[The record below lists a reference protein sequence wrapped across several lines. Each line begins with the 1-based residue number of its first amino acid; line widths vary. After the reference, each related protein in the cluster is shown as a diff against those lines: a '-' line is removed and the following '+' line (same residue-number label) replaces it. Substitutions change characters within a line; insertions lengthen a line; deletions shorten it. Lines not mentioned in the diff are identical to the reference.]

1 MGRLRGKVRSANLCL
16 CQRRASLTKTR
27 LKDSDCMKFLGK
39 TVLITGASRGIG
51 AATAQHLASLGANVV
66 LTARSADA
74 LEQIATQI
82 GPQAK
87 AIACDVSDYDQVKS
101 VVDLAFTHFGSLDI
115 LVNNAGLLAPVHRLA
130 EFAPK
135 DWDQII
141 DVNVKGV
148 FYMMHAALPIMIKQ
162 GRGTI
167 INISSGAAYGVLEG
181 WSHYCASKAAVLQLT
196 RSGHE
201 EYGAQGITCLG
212 LSPGTVATEMQVLI
226 KASGVNPVSQL
237 EAADHIPASDVAQA
251 VAYLCGPAGIKYLGE
266 DFHLKSPDSRAAI
279 GLPVRCYR

>member
-1 MGRLRGKVRSANLCL
+1 MGRLRGKVRSADLCL
-16 CQRRASLTKTR
+16 CQRRASLIKTI
-27 LKDSDCMKFLGK
+27 LKDSDYMTFLGK

-66 LTARSADA
+66 LTARSGDA

-101 VVDLAFTHFGSLDI
+101 AVDLALAHFGSLDI

-162 GRGTI
+162 GGGTI

-201 EYGAQGITCLG
+201 EYGTQGISCLG

-237 EAADHIPASDVAQA
+237 EVADHIPASDVAQA

-279 GLPVRCYR
+279 GLPVR

>member
-16 CQRRASLTKTR
+16 CQRRASLIKTI
-27 LKDSDCMKFLGK
+27 LKDSDYMTFLGK

-66 LTARSADA
+66 LTARSGDA
-74 LEQIATQI
+74 LEQVATQI

-101 VVDLAFTHFGSLDI
+101 AVDLALAHFGSLDI

-162 GRGTI
+162 GGGTI

-201 EYGAQGITCLG
+201 EYGTQGISCLG

-237 EAADHIPASDVAQA
+237 EVADHIPASDVAQA

-279 GLPVRCYR
+279 GLPVR

>member
-16 CQRRASLTKTR
+16 CQRRASLFKTI
-27 LKDSDCMKFLGK
+27 LKDSDYMTFLGK

-66 LTARSADA
+66 LTARSGDA

-101 VVDLAFTHFGSLDI
+101 AVDLAFAHFGSLDI

-162 GRGTI
+162 GGGTI

-201 EYGAQGITCLG
+201 EYGTQGITCLG

-237 EAADHIPASDVAQA
+237 EVANHIPASDVAQA

-279 GLPVRCYR
+279 GLPVR

>member
-16 CQRRASLTKTR
+16 CQRRANLIKTI
-27 LKDSDCMKFLGK
+27 LKDSDYMTFLGK

-66 LTARSADA
+66 LTARSGDA

-101 VVDLAFTHFGSLDI
+101 AVDLALAHFGSLDI

-162 GRGTI
+162 GGGTI

-201 EYGAQGITCLG
+201 EYGTQGISCLG

-237 EAADHIPASDVAQA
+237 EVADHIPASDVAQA

-279 GLPVRCYR
+279 GLPVR

>member
-16 CQRRASLTKTR
+16 CQRRASLIKTI
-27 LKDSDCMKFLGK
+27 LKDSDYMTFLGK

-66 LTARSADA
+66 LTARSGDA

-101 VVDLAFTHFGSLDI
+101 AVDLALAHFGSLDI

-162 GRGTI
+162 GGGTI

-201 EYGAQGITCLG
+201 EYGTQGISCLG

-237 EAADHIPASDVAQA
+237 EVADHIPASDVAQA

-279 GLPVRCYR
+279 GLPVR

>member
-16 CQRRASLTKTR
+16 CQRRASLIKTI
-27 LKDSDCMKFLGK
+27 LKDSDYMTFLGK

-66 LTARSADA
+66 LTARSGDA

-101 VVDLAFTHFGSLDI
+101 AVDLALAHFGSLDI

-162 GRGTI
+162 GGGTI

-201 EYGAQGITCLG
+201 EYGTQGITCLG

-237 EAADHIPASDVAQA
+237 EVADHIPASDVAQA

-279 GLPVRCYR
+279 GLPVR

>member
-16 CQRRASLTKTR
+16 CQRRASLFKTI
-27 LKDSDCMKFLGK
+27 LKDSDYMTFLGK

-66 LTARSADA
+66 LTARSGDA

-101 VVDLAFTHFGSLDI
+101 AVDLALAHFGSLDI

-162 GRGTI
+162 GGGTI

-201 EYGAQGITCLG
+201 EYGTQGITCLG
-212 LSPGTVATEMQVLI
+212 LSPGTVATEMQGLI

-237 EAADHIPASDVAQA
+237 EVADHIPASDVAQA

-279 GLPVRCYR
+279 GLPVR

>member
-16 CQRRASLTKTR
+16 CQRRASLFKTI
-27 LKDSDCMKFLGK
+27 LKDSDYMTFLGK

-66 LTARSADA
+66 LTARSGDA

-101 VVDLAFTHFGSLDI
+101 AVDLALAHFGSLDI

-162 GRGTI
+162 GGGTI

-201 EYGAQGITCLG
+201 EYGTQGISCLG

-237 EAADHIPASDVAQA
+237 EVADHIPASDVAQA

-279 GLPVRCYR
+279 GLPVR

>member
-16 CQRRASLTKTR
+16 CQRRASLMKTI
-27 LKDSDCMKFLGK
+27 LKDSDYMTFLGK

-66 LTARSADA
+66 LTARSGDA

-101 VVDLAFTHFGSLDI
+101 AVDLALAHFGSLDI

-162 GRGTI
+162 GGGTI

-201 EYGAQGITCLG
+201 EYGTQGISCLG

-237 EAADHIPASDVAQA
+237 EVADHIPASDVAQA

-279 GLPVRCYR
+279 GLPVR

>member
-16 CQRRASLTKTR
+16 CQRRASLIKTI
-27 LKDSDCMKFLGK
+27 LKDSDYMTFLGK

-66 LTARSADA
+66 LTARSGDA

-101 VVDLAFTHFGSLDI
+101 AVDLALAHFGSLDI

-162 GRGTI
+162 GGGTI

-201 EYGAQGITCLG
+201 EYGTQGISCLG

-237 EAADHIPASDVAQA
+237 EVADHIPASDVAQA

-266 DFHLKSPDSRAAI
+266 DFHLKSPESRAAI
-279 GLPVRCYR
+279 GLPVR

>member
-1 MGRLRGKVRSANLCL
+1 M
-16 CQRRASLTKTR
+16 T
-27 LKDSDCMKFLGK
+27 FLGK

-66 LTARSADA
+66 LTARSGDA

-101 VVDLAFTHFGSLDI
+101 AVDLALAHFGSLDI

-148 FYMMHAALPIMIKQ
+148 FYMMHAALPIMIEQ
-162 GRGTI
+162 GGGAI

-201 EYGAQGITCLG
+201 EYGTQGISCLG

-237 EAADHIPASDVAQA
+237 EVADHIPASDVAQA

-279 GLPVRCYR
+279 GLPVR

>member
-1 MGRLRGKVRSANLCL
+1 MDRLCGKVRSANLCL
-16 CQRRASLTKTR
+16 DQRRGSLIETR
-27 LKDSDCMKFLGK
+27 LKGSGYMTFSGK

-74 LEQIATQI
+74 LKQIAAQI
-82 GPQAK
+82 GSQAK
-87 AIACDVSDYDQVKS
+87 AISCDVSDYDQVKS
-101 VVDLAFTHFGSLDI
+101 VVDLTLAHFGSIDI

-130 EFAPK
+130 EFTPK

-148 FYMMHAALPIMIKQ
+148 FYMMHAALPIMIEQ
-162 GRGTI
+162 GGGTI

-237 EAADHIPASDVAQA
+237 EVADHIPATDVAQA
-251 VAYLCGPAGIKYLGE
+251 VAYLCGPAGTKYLGE
-266 DFHLKSPDSRAAI
+266 DFHLKSPESRAAI
-279 GLPVRCYR
+279 GLPKR

>member
-16 CQRRASLTKTR
+16 CQRRASLFKTI
-27 LKDSDCMKFLGK
+27 LKDSDYMTFLGK

-66 LTARSADA
+66 LTARSGDA

-101 VVDLAFTHFGSLDI
+101 AVDLALAHFGSLDI

-162 GRGTI
+162 GGGTI

-201 EYGAQGITCLG
+201 EYGTQGITCLG

-237 EAADHIPASDVAQA
+237 EVADHIPASDVAQA

-279 GLPVRCYR
+279 GLPVR

>member
-16 CQRRASLTKTR
+16 CQRRASLIKTI
-27 LKDSDCMKFLGK
+27 LKDSDYMTFVGK

-66 LTARSADA
+66 LTARSGDA

-101 VVDLAFTHFGSLDI
+101 AVDLALAHFGSLDI

-162 GRGTI
+162 GGGTI

-201 EYGAQGITCLG
+201 EYGTQGITCLG

-237 EAADHIPASDVAQA
+237 EVADHIPASDVAQA

-279 GLPVRCYR
+279 GLPVR

>member
-16 CQRRASLTKTR
+16 CQRRASLIKTI
-27 LKDSDCMKFLGK
+27 LKDSDYMTFLGK

-66 LTARSADA
+66 LTARSGDA

-101 VVDLAFTHFGSLDI
+101 AVDLALAHFGSLDI

-162 GRGTI
+162 AGGTI

-201 EYGAQGITCLG
+201 EYGTQGISCLG

-226 KASGVNPVSQL
+226 KASGVNPVSLL
-237 EAADHIPASDVAQA
+237 EVADHIPASDVAQA

-279 GLPVRCYR
+279 GLPVR

>member
-16 CQRRASLTKTR
+16 CQRRASLIKTI
-27 LKDSDCMKFLGK
+27 LKDSDYMTFLGK

-66 LTARSADA
+66 LTARSGDA

-101 VVDLAFTHFGSLDI
+101 AVDLALAHFGSLDI

-162 GRGTI
+162 GGGTI

-201 EYGAQGITCLG
+201 EYGTQGISCLG

-237 EAADHIPASDVAQA
+237 EVANHIPASDVAQA

-279 GLPVRCYR
+279 GLPVR

>member
-1 MGRLRGKVRSANLCL
+1 MGRLRSKVRSANLCL
-16 CQRRASLTKTR
+16 CQRRASLIKTI
-27 LKDSDCMKFLGK
+27 LKDSDYMTFLGK

-66 LTARSADA
+66 LTARSGDA

-101 VVDLAFTHFGSLDI
+101 AVDLALAHFGSLDI

-162 GRGTI
+162 GGGTI

-201 EYGAQGITCLG
+201 EYGTQGISCLG

-237 EAADHIPASDVAQA
+237 EVADHIPASDVAQA

-279 GLPVRCYR
+279 GLPVR